1 MLFNERKHS
10 TFWDTLIFEGEE
22 IDVFFPVRKLPAYR
36 LRGDKFTMI
45 DADVRILRQDVYEW
59 CLENFGPEFNMDHP
73 YERMYFNFADLPNM
87 NDPKFKKLRETRYS
101 DHRWCM
107 ASRMAIAFRDAKD
120 AMLFKL
126 TWCARGTP

>member
-36 LRGDKFTMI
+36 LRGDNFTMI

-59 CLENFGPEFNMDHP
+59 CLENFGLEFNMDNP
-73 YERMYFNFADLPNM
+73 CERVYFNYEDLP
-87 NDPKFKKLRETRYS
+87 DLTKPKIKKLREIRCFTQ
-101 DHRWCM
+101 RWCV
-107 ASRMAIAFRDAKD
+107 AAQRAIAFRDSKD